1 MACLWAFVSVLAL
14 TLRQTMALSIS
25 DIPQCAV
32 RGINLSAVF
41 ESTQEKAYRK
51 KPHSQA

>member
-1 MACLWAFVSVLAL
+1 MAYFWVLVSLLAL

-32 RGINLSAVF
+32 CGIDLSAVF
-41 ESTQEKAYRK
+41 ESTQEKARRE
-51 KPHSQA
+51 KPHRQA